1 MNKCSNED
9 SRIKARWSDFW
20 NRKCQDTVKQGT
32 GNESRGDRSRLCDE
46 GDGRPLNVESQV
58 DNQT

>member
-1 MNKCSNED
+1 MKN

-46 GDGRPLNVESQV
+46 GDGGPLEVESQV